1 VFERLVELLV
11 SQWSYFHFNHKERGV
26 KLHSR
31 LVDRIAERYAETY
44 CDWIMNYRSAY
55 STISF
60 EIRPTCC
67 KVNFGIFADPNL
79 DIVDNI
85 WLSMYRLLLMVM
97 IEISAFRCMLQL
109 IQI

>member
-1 VFERLVELLV
+1 
-11 SQWSYFHFNHKERGV
+11 V

-85 WLSMYRLLLMVM
+85 WLSMYRLLLMMM
-97 IEISAFRCMLQL
+97 IEISDVMDAAVDPNLVPSVEASVTIGHAPPTSQSVSE
-109 IQI
+109 